1 MDLMDLADSTDLTD
15 SVDSSD
21 SADLTESMHSDFN
34 PHLSSLSYFS
44 KVRRL
49 TVFWIP
55 FWACLFVSGNYNYQV
70 VASISDAKKNF
81 VNDYNW
87 IILLPVITEIM
98 EDKVIET
105 IRYIKS
111 ISKKKPSI
119 NRIKTLKISDENV
132 WSIEN
137 LPNLLQDI
145 CDKGLI
151 ELVDDSY
158 KIKQTKKCELV
169 EETIWPNSQIKI
181 PLFLNQR
188 L

>member
-1 MDLMDLADSTDLTD
+1 
-15 SVDSSD
+15 
-21 SADLTESMHSDFN
+21 
-34 PHLSSLSYFS
+34 
-44 KVRRL
+44 
-49 TVFWIP
+49 
-55 FWACLFVSGNYNYQV
+55 
-70 VASISDAKKNF
+70 
-81 VNDYNW
+81 
-87 IILLPVITEIM
+87 M

-169 EETIWPNSQIKI
+169 EETLAELTDQNPPFSESETLVFAGTQKS
-181 PLFLNQR
+181 PESLFLR
-188 L
+188 KSLGTPEIPSRTGMYA

>member
-1 MDLMDLADSTDLTD
+1 
-15 SVDSSD
+15 
-21 SADLTESMHSDFN
+21 
-34 PHLSSLSYFS
+34 
-44 KVRRL
+44 
-49 TVFWIP
+49 
-55 FWACLFVSGNYNYQV
+55 
-70 VASISDAKKNF
+70 
-81 VNDYNW
+81 
-87 IILLPVITEIM
+87 M

-188 L
+188 LQFLQESKNPRNHCFYEKAQAPQKFHLGQECTHNLVLFQNLLKEMEEIKRFTKSTERKFEELENGTPKLFWGKQWKF